1 MGLDI
6 IILTD
11 KHDQVFDSQFY
22 SDISANNDKYSVSR
36 TFCNFMCRQNACEG
50 LPELDQIG
58 EITAVDITPLYEME
72 RYKDDNNEEL
82 HFLLETAESEEEKQE
97 ILQECRESNAKVTG
111 NINKVEN
118 LLTQLIDK
126 LSVIDNL
133 PALLDDNGYDTLNSK
148 VYFADFNNIATQ
160 GYINNNFGQDLRSFK
175 RFVNYAKT
183 KGATTVY
190 FTYG

>member
-36 TFCNFMCRQNACEG
+36 TFCNFMCRQSASEG

-58 EITAVDITPLYEME
+58 EITAIDITPLYEME

-97 ILQECRESNAKVTG
+97 ILQECRESNAKVAG

-118 LLTQLIDK
+118 LLTQLLDK
-126 LSVIDNL
+126 LSVVENL
-133 PALLDDNGYDTLNSK
+133 PTLLDDNGYDTLNSK
-148 VYFADFNNIATQ
+148 VYFADFNEIATQ
-160 GYINNNFGQDLRSFK
+160 SYIDNNFGQDLRSFK

>member
-6 IILTD
+6 AILTD

-22 SDISANNDKYSVSR
+22 SDRNAGNDNYSVSR

-58 EITAVDITPLYEME
+58 EITALDITPFYEME
-72 RYKDDNNEEL
+72 RYKDENNEEL
-82 HFLLETAESEEEKQE
+82 QYLLETAESEEERQE

-111 NINKVEN
+111 NIGKVEN
-118 LLTQLIDK
+118 LLTLLIDK
-126 LSVIDNL
+126 LSVVENL
-133 PALLDDNGYDTLNSK
+133 PALLDDHGYDTLNSK
-148 VYFADFNNIATQ
+148 VYFADFNAIATQ

-183 KGATTVY
+183 KGATTIY